1 LVDDFPRRVA
11 LHAATA
17 ALATPEP
24 LGLQGNSVFAK
35 PLSQLFQG
43 HFVLN
48 YTVGNRCLSTV
59 LAVFKK
65 RGTGLA
71 PAQAD
76 IDEGHE
82 KTPKRGHEK
91 RPSRD
96 QRTGL
101 VGLCRK
107 ERVLAMEVEI
117 VKRAS
122 AYSSGRTRLWL
133 TAHHAVA
140 G

>member
-1 LVDDFPRRVA
+1 MFV
-11 LHAATA
+11 
-17 ALATPEP
+17 
-24 LGLQGNSVFAK
+24 NSV
-35 PLSQLFQG
+35 
-43 HFVLN
+43 V
-48 YTVGNRCLSTV
+48 
-59 LAVFKK
+59 VFKK
-65 RGTGLA
+65 RGAGLA

-82 KTPKRGHEK
+82 K

-101 VGLCRK
+101 VWLRRK

-122 AYSSGRTRLWL
+122 AYFVRENPIVAHR
-133 TAHHAVA
+133 HHAVA

>member
-1 LVDDFPRRVA
+1 
-11 LHAATA
+11 
-17 ALATPEP
+17 
-24 LGLQGNSVFAK
+24 
-35 PLSQLFQG
+35 
-43 HFVLN
+43 
-48 YTVGNRCLSTV
+48 LSTV
-59 LAVFKK
+59 LALFKK
-65 RGTGLA
+65 PGTGLA

-76 IDEGHE
+76 IERHE
-82 KTPKRGHEK
+82 KTPKRGHER

-101 VGLCRK
+101 VWLCRK

-122 AYSSGRTRLWL
+122 AYFVRENPIVTHR
-133 TAHHAVA
+133 HHGVA

>member
-1 LVDDFPRRVA
+1 
-11 LHAATA
+11 
-17 ALATPEP
+17 
-24 LGLQGNSVFAK
+24 
-35 PLSQLFQG
+35 
-43 HFVLN
+43 
-48 YTVGNRCLSTV
+48 LSTV

-101 VGLCRK
+101 VWLCRK

-122 AYSSGRTRLWL
+122 AYFVRENPIAAHR
-133 TAHHAVA
+133 HHAVA

>member
-1 LVDDFPRRVA
+1 VLV
-11 LHAATA
+11 
-17 ALATPEP
+17 
-24 LGLQGNSVFAK
+24 
-35 PLSQLFQG
+35 
-43 HFVLN
+43 
-48 YTVGNRCLSTV
+48 
-59 LAVFKK
+59 VFKK

-76 IDEGHE
+76 SGEGHE
-82 KTPKRGHEK
+82 KRPRK

-101 VGLCRK
+101 VWLCRK
-107 ERVLAMEVEI
+107 ERVLAIEVEI

-122 AYSSGRTRLWL
+122 AYFVRENPIVAHR
-133 TAHHAVA
+133 HHAVA